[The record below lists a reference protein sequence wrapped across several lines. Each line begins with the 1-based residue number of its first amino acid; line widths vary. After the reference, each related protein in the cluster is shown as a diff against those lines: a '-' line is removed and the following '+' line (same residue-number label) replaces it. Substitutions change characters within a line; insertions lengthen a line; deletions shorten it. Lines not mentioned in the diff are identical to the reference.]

1 MRKYLILV
9 ILGALFL
16 SACEDQTIILPGDQ
30 QNQIY
35 VSGTAT
41 IKAMPDIATIQI
53 GVQTFHENVEEA
65 VAENNRKAADIIAA
79 MRQQGVAEKDIQTS
93 RFNIYPQRDY
103 KNNRPDRIIG
113 FQVDNTISAT
123 VRDLDAIGKVLQAT
137 IDAGANNI
145 NGLNFSV
152 DDPTS
157 LRDEARAE
165 AIKDARRRADVMAE
179 AAGIEVGKVI
189 SITETSYP
197 GPIIARKSFD
207 AAAFEGAVPIQP
219 GELELTIQV
228 QVVFAIAED

>member
-16 SACEDQTIILPGDQ
+16 SACEDQTIIMPSDQ

-41 IKAMPDIATIQI
+41 IKATPDIATIQI
-53 GVQTFHENVEEA
+53 GVQTFHKDVEEA
-65 VAENNRKAADIIAA
+65 VAKNNEDAEDIIAA
-79 MRQQGVAEKDIQTS
+79 LRREGVAEKDIQTS

-103 KNNRPDRIIG
+103 VNNRPDRIIG
-113 FQVDNTISAT
+113 FQVDNTVSAT
-123 VRDLDAIGKVLQAT
+123 VRDLDTIGQVLQAA

-152 DDPTS
+152 DDPIP

-179 AAGIEVGKVI
+179 AAGIQVGKVI

-197 GPIIARKSFD
+197 GPVIARESYDK
-207 AAAFEGAVPIQP
+207 AAFAEDVPIQP
-219 GELELTIQV
+219 GELELTLQV

>member
-1 MRKYLILV
+1 MKKCLILV
-9 ILGALFL
+9 ILGALCL
-16 SACEDQTIILPGDQ
+16 SACDETIVLPNDQ

-41 IKAMPDIATIQI
+41 IKATPDIATVEI
-53 GVQTFHENVEEA
+53 GVQTFHKDVEEA
-65 VAENNRKAADIIAA
+65 VAENSEKAEDIIAA
-79 MRQQGVAEKDIQTS
+79 IRQQGVAEKDIQTS

-103 KNNRPDRIIG
+103 QNNRPDEIIG
-113 FQVDNTISAT
+113 FQVDNMVSAT
-123 VRDLDAIGKVLQAT
+123 VRDLDTVGKVLQAA

-152 DDPTS
+152 DDPIP

-165 AIKDARRRADVMAE
+165 AIKDARRRADIMAE
-179 AAGIEVGKVI
+179 AAGIKVGKVI

-197 GPIIARKSFD
+197 GPIIARESFD
-207 AAAFEGAVPIQP
+207 KAAFAESVPIQP

-228 QVVFAIAED
+228 QVAFAIDED

>member
-16 SACEDQTIILPGDQ
+16 SACEDETIILPSDQ
-30 QNQIY
+30 QKHIY

-41 IKAMPDIATIQI
+41 ITAPPDIATVQI
-53 GVQTFHENVEEA
+53 GVQTFNEDVEEA
-65 VAENNRKAADIIAA
+65 VAENNTKAEDIIAA
-79 MRQQGVAEKDIQTS
+79 IRQQGVAEKDIQTS

-103 KNNRPDRIIG
+103 QNNRPDKIIG
-113 FQVDNTISAT
+113 FQVDNVVSAT
-123 VRDLDAIGKVLQAT
+123 VRDLDDIGKVLQAA

-157 LRDEARAE
+157 IRDEARAE
-165 AIKDARRRADVMAE
+165 AIKDARRRADIMAE
-179 AAGIEVGKVI
+179 AAGVEVGNVI

-197 GPIIARKSFD
+197 GPIIARESYDK
-207 AAAFEGAVPIQP
+207 AAFAGAVPIQP